1 MSNDIK
7 SIKAEAEEA
16 IEEILRDLEEEGIRV
31 FRLLVFTGRNKS
43 PQVNIVVDEQGGGR

>member
-31 FRLLVFTGRNKS
+31 FRLLVFTCLLYTSPS
-43 PQVNIVVDEQGGGR
+43 PQD